1 MKAWNDLMESV
12 SVYRTGLDEEPTS
25 YWYLDHGV
33 KIEMFTDDG
42 RIELKNVMVAGDHY
56 KDITDEERAVFE
68 TDGWLKGCYT
78 VCINTYSRRM
88 AKVDYLLSLRKNND
102 TMTLELKERKADI
115 QKKLDRYFE
124 MMNNLSIFANK

>member
-1 MKAWNDLMESV
+1 MESV
-12 SVYRTGLDEEPTS
+12 TVYYTGLTEEPTS

-33 KIEMFTDDG
+33 KIEMFQDDG

-56 KDITDEERAVFE
+56 KDVTDDERTVFE
-68 TDGWLKGCYT
+68 TDGWLSGCYN

-88 AKVDYLLSLRKNND
+88 EKVDYLISLRKTQD
-102 TMTLELKERKADI
+102 TMYQELLARKEEI

-124 MMNNLSIFANK
+124 MRDNLTIFANK